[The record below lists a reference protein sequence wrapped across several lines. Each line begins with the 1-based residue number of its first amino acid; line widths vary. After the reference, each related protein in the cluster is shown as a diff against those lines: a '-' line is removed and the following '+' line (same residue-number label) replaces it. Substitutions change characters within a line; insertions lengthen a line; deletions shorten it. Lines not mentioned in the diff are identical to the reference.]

1 MVDRLRLKSG
11 GAAARATPRNCRRL
25 NAPLASAGTGL
36 PRRRALRARASIA
49 RIGRSAIASNKSSGS
64 RIMCQMNNFVS
75 ANFENRA
82 VDSARAKR
90 WASNQISPVNWA
102 RAKMATAMRAKDG
115 LAIRVE
121 AAHQRRSR
129 ATMVPIK
136 TRTNRML
143 KDRAVLRL
151 RQRIGEPAIQ
161 TRAL

>member
-1 MVDRLRLKSG
+1 
-11 GAAARATPRNCRRL
+11 
-25 NAPLASAGTGL
+25 
-36 PRRRALRARASIA
+36 
-49 RIGRSAIASNKSSGS
+49 
-64 RIMCQMNNFVS
+64 MCQMNTFVS

-90 WASNQISPVNWA
+90 WASNQIRPVNWA

-115 LAIRVE
+115 LAIRVD

-151 RQRIGEPAIQ
+151 RHRYSANCVFGGHPQ
-161 TRAL
+161 TRHIRERVFHGSSFMQRCCRGFGLRAERLLVTPSESLSSQSDREYRQLRRRSYKNIYAFLP